1 MAGEG
6 DRKSHRDRVRLGLAL
21 GYWGGQ
27 PPAGVGELVLEA
39 ERIGFDS
46 VWTSE
51 AYGSDALTPL
61 AWWGA
66 GTSRL
71 RLGTAVAQLHA
82 RTAAAT
88 AMAAATLDHLSGGRL
103 VLGLGVSGPQ
113 VVEGWHGAAFER
125 PLSLTREYV
134 EVVRRI
140 LARQGPVEFEGR
152 FIRLPRPGGLGKPL
166 QLTVHPL
173 RSDLPIWLGAEG
185 PRNIALAAEIAD
197 GWLAGFHSPERS
209 AWQANALEEGFRA
222 RPPGVGAERFE
233 IAASLPLVVDD
244 EVEQAA
250 DQLRPQLALY
260 IGGMGSRTQN
270 FHFNLFARM
279 GFEAAATSVRDLY
292 LSGFRREAA
301 AAIPTELVEAV
312 ALVGPLAKV
321 REEAARWGQALPGL
335 LLISGSRATLRTAA
349 ELFL

>member
-1 MAGEG
+1 MASEVDPTPNPG
-6 DRKSHRDRVRLGLAL
+6 RVRLGLAL

-27 PPAGVGELVLEA
+27 PPPGVGELVLEA
-39 ERIGFDS
+39 ERLGFDS

-66 GTSRL
+66 RTSRL
-71 RLGTAVAQLHA
+71 RLGTAVAQLHG

-103 VLGLGVSGPQ
+103 ILGLGVSGPQ
-113 VVEGWHGAAFER
+113 VVEGWHGAAFEH

-140 LARQGPVEFEGR
+140 LAREGPVEFQGR
-152 FIRLPRPGGLGKPL
+152 FIQLPLPGGRGKPL

-173 RSDLPIWLGAEG
+173 RPNLPIWLGAEG

-209 AWQANALEEGFRA
+209 AWQATALEGGFRA
-222 RPPGVGAERFE
+222 RLAPSERARFE

-244 EVEQAA
+244 EVERAA

-260 IGGMGSRTQN
+260 IGGMGSRSQN

-279 GFEAAATSVRDLY
+279 GFEAAATTVRDLY
-292 LSGFRREAA
+292 LSGLRREAA
-301 AAIPTELVEAV
+301 AAVPTELVEAV

-321 REEAARWGQALPGL
+321 REEATRWRRALPSL
-335 LLISGSRATLRTAA
+335 LLVSGPEASLRTAA